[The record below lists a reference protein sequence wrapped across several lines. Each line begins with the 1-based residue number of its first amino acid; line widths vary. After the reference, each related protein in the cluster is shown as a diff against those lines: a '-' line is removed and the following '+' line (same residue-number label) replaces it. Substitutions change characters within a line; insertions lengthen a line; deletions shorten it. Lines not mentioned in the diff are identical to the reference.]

1 MPTQINSNYS
11 ANFQKFVDFAN
22 KAYDTK
28 GVKGADT
35 VVRFEGAPAGDY
47 KGTFASFLR
56 TSEMK
61 TANDRVRDLFLKTV
75 ADMFGGEKFIPDL
88 VRDNMKLEDF
98 GKGKPLTARRIKL
111 VATAVN
117 MLGGGKFMDSASV
130 GKATSMGYVAS
141 ELPKLAR
148 TAHLYQQATGCTDA
162 EAEAAALNPNSK
174 ARRLFDCGGR
184 FTLNAENFKKG
195 LALMDK
201 FAGWFD
207 NLHDDYE
214 AGKFDTPTKRN
225 FMAGVCNRKS
235 AVSALKFL
243 MEEIAVNSK
252 IPLDAE
258 NPEDVFGMR
267 NNPAMRFIGRNYTIS
282 FANSLA
288 QIPPEKRTVLYAV
301 FDAYH
306 KLPAGNQMP
315 EKDSEIAQSAILG
328 ARVMRH
334 FDAVVAL
341 QSAGKLDRA
350 HLTPL
355 LYSELQ
361 VSTNATNK
369 EITEALEAK
378 LQSDENIEII
388 MPLHTLAMQSG
399 ATLDEAAAAIRSG
412 TGIKN
417 APGISSANGQ
427 LEALDGTARG
437 GRETMIGDLYRPAQ
451 PSLIKDDS
459 PAIPMENS
467 KFVFNFP
474 DGVTVAAKKGAAE
487 DKEVSDSCN
496 AIADKIKDLCGE
508 VHTAQLSNIYYALS
522 QSGTG
527 CNTKRAFEQYGISS
541 DEHMPLTFTL
551 SRNDETGAVTIK
563 YSEPEGFPLK
573 FNWTTTVDVDGKS
586 TSSPMRIDHGQYEA
600 EAMTHA
606 GSLAAKLPGNDRTA
620 AEAVIRDA
628 LAHCGDDFDLKGLV
642 SKYIP
647 GLCVNGA
654 GELRTPDQIK
664 ARIDALRANL
674 AEIRASSNGN
684 LAAEKAGVNFLD
696 TLGAQSVPP
705 GMIGRIVQA
714 SLSAKPGEYAKLSP
728 SSTPQQLFQA
738 VVDMHKAVEKV
749 LRDVHFTETFTE
761 SPELLAGR
769 DYIASLVFTRFPPA
783 KLQAAASAFR
793 GETALKV
800 LALVNKIMAG
810 DYPPKTGPLTE
821 DQRYAID
828 MQCSSLGLFFG
839 QFNLAAETVLGVD
852 GGEYRA
858 FKGPID
864 KNALGHK
871 DIFRGILALADA
883 QIAAQ
888 AEEARQNE
896 NINAAFE
903 PAKTHAANAYSKAG
917 EGNAEKVDELIN
929 AALVRCAA
937 NTDALNVLSNNM
949 NKILVSNTATLRSIE
964 DVRERAEAIAENFR
978 ELKVLSKDNPA
989 IYEAGKRLMAGM
1001 EGKALPP
1008 GMIGRLVLAATNAKI
1023 AAARKL
1029 SSRSSGFDIHR
1040 AVTEFRDNLMRAMTA
1055 SGAEEATDGP
1065 NEKQACR
1072 NFFGEVMMG
1081 RCGANTLRAMQG
1093 AFAGD
1098 TPGKML
1104 AFYEDISHGHH
1115 NEGLGHEITAKFE
1128 NEADSHMMNLA
1139 NLKGAIDVALDG
1151 HFGADVVPYNGSF
1164 IANEIGGEEI
1174 LDDLANLA
1182 SRQQG

>member
-1 MPTQINSNYS
+1 MPAQINSNYS

-61 TANDRVRDLFLKTV
+61 TANDQVRDMFRKTI

-111 VATAVN
+111 VKTAIDTLRGGLFMPGSAAANKATA
-117 MLGGGKFMDSASV
+117 
-130 GKATSMGYVAS
+130 MGYLPS

-148 TAHLYQQATGCTDA
+148 VANIYQQATGCSEEDA
-162 EAEAAALNPNSK
+162 NAAALDPNSK

-201 FAGWFD
+201 FAGWFA
-207 NLHDDYE
+207 NMHDDVE
-214 AGKFDTPTKRN
+214 AGKLDNPTKLN
-225 FMAGVCNRKS
+225 VKTGLCTRK
-235 AVSALKFL
+235 ADVATLKFL
-243 MEEIAVNSK
+243 LEEIAVNDK
-252 IPLDAE
+252 LPLDAE
-258 NPEDVFGMR
+258 NPEDIFGMGK
-267 NNPAMRFIGRNYTIS
+267 NPAMRFVGREHTMS

-288 QIPPEKRTVLYAV
+288 QITPEKRSVIYAV
-301 FDAYH
+301 FDAFD
-306 KLPAGNQMP
+306 KLPVNAGQRAKR
-315 EKDSEIAQSAILG
+315 EEVDQSALLA
-328 ARVMRH
+328 ARVLKN
-334 FDAVVAL
+334 FDAVAAL
-341 QSAGKLDRA
+341 QSVGKLSRTS
-350 HLTPL
+350 LVPL
-355 LYSELQ
+355 LYPDFNLPPTASNKQIAATYDAKIME
-361 VSTNATNK
+361 NAD
-369 EITEALEAK
+369 I
-378 LQSDENIEII
+378 
-388 MPLHTLAMQSG
+388 AMQVHQFAVNAGVSVE
-399 ATLDEAAAAIRSG
+399 EAVDAVVNGKHID
-412 TGIKN
+412 N
-417 APGISSANGQ
+417 LPGISDFNGH
-427 LEALDGTARG
+427 LDELDGTPAG
-437 GRETMIGDLYRPAQ
+437 GRTTMIGDIHRPTKPQ
-451 PSLIKDDS
+451 FIESKTD
-459 PAIPMENS
+459 AISEENA

-474 DGVTVAAKKGAAE
+474 GGEKLVAKPGASE
-487 DKEVSDSCN
+487 WQDVRDSSN
-496 AIADKIKDLCGE
+496 AIADKLDELCRGK
-508 VHTAQLSNIYYALS
+508 VHPKQLSNVYFALS
-522 QSGTG
+522 QSGIG
-527 CNTKRAFEQYGISS
+527 GNMKGGLQKYGLNS
-541 DEHMPLTFTL
+541 DEHAAVTFTL
-551 SRNDETGAVTIK
+551 SRNDETGAVMIK
-563 YSEPEGFPLK
+563 YSEPEGLPVK
-573 FNWTTTVDVDGKS
+573 FNWTTTIDVDGNS
-586 TSSPMRIDHGQYEA
+586 TTTPMRVDHGQYEA
-600 EAMTHA
+600 KAMEHA
-606 GSLAAKLPGNDRTA
+606 GPIAAKLPGNDRAA

-674 AEIRASSNGN
+674 AEIRATSHGD

-714 SLSAKPGEYAKLSP
+714 SLCAKPGEYAKLSP

-783 KLQAAASAFR
+783 KLQAAANAFR

-800 LALVNKIMAG
+800 LALVNKIMGG

-852 GGEYRA
+852 GGEYGA

-896 NINAAFE
+896 NINAVFE
-903 PAKTHAANAYSKAG
+903 PAKAHAVDAYSKAG
-917 EGNAEKVDELIN
+917 EGNAAKVDELIN

-978 ELKVLSKDNPA
+978 ELKELSKDNPA

-1072 NFFGEVMMG
+1072 NFFAAVMMG

-1104 AFYEDISHGHH
+1104 AFYEDISFGHH
-1115 NEGLGHEITAKFE
+1115 NEGLGHEVAVKFE
-1128 NEADSHMMNLA
+1128 DEAASHMMNVA

-1151 HFGADVVPYNGSF
+1151 DFGEDVVPYNGSF

-1174 LDDLANLA
+1174 LDDLVNLA
-1182 SRQQG
+1182 SR

>member
-1 MPTQINSNYS
+1 MPTQVNSNYG

-22 KAYDTK
+22 KAYATN
-28 GVKGADT
+28 AEDT
-35 VVRFEGAPAGDY
+35 VVRFTGMPKGDY
-47 KGTFASFLR
+47 KGSFASFFR

-61 TANDRVRDLFLKTV
+61 TANDQVRDLFRKAV
-75 ADMFGGEKFIPDL
+75 AEMFGGEKFIPDI

-111 VATAVN
+111 VATAIN

-130 GKATSMGYVAS
+130 GKATSMGYVSA

-148 TAHLYQQATGCTDA
+148 VANIYQQATGCTDA
-162 EAEAAALNPNSK
+162 EAETAALDPNSK

-184 FTLNAENFKKG
+184 FTLNAGNFKKG

-201 FAGWFD
+201 FAGWYG
-207 NLHDDYE
+207 NLQDDHA
-214 AGKFDTPTKRN
+214 AGKLDTPTKLN
-225 FMAGVCNRKS
+225 FNSGICNRNAGT
-235 AVSALKFL
+235 AVLKFL

-252 IPLDAE
+252 LPLEAKNAE
-258 NPEDVFGMR
+258 DMFGMA
-267 NNPAMRFIGRNYTIS
+267 NNPAMRFIGRNYTMS

-301 FDAYH
+301 FDAFD
-306 KLPAGNQMP
+306 KLPANAEQRA
-315 EKDSEIAQSAILG
+315 KHVEITQSAVLA
-328 ARVMRH
+328 ARVMKH
-334 FDAVVAL
+334 FDAVAAL

-350 HLTPL
+350 HLIPI

-361 VSTNATNK
+361 LPADAGNK
-369 EITEALEAK
+369 QINDAFDAK
-378 LQSDENIEII
+378 LTSAENLDIVT
-388 MPLHTLAMQSG
+388 PLHTIAMHSG
-399 ATLDEAAAAIRSG
+399 ATLDEVAAAIRAGRSIG
-412 TGIKN
+412 N
-417 APGISSANGQ
+417 APGISSAAGH
-427 LEALDGTARG
+427 LEELDGTAAG
-437 GRETMIGDLYRPAQ
+437 GRATMIGDLNRPST
-451 PSLIKDDS
+451 PSLIGSKTL
-459 PAIPMENS
+459 AIPHENA
-467 KFVFNFP
+467 KYVFNFP
-474 DGVTVAAKKGAAE
+474 DGVTLAAKKGASEAE
-487 DKEVSDSCN
+487 DVRASNN
-496 AIADKIKDLCGE
+496 AIADKLKDLCGG
-508 VHTAQLSNIYYALS
+508 VHVNQLSNVYFALS
-522 QSGTG
+522 QSGIG
-527 CNTKRAFEQYGISS
+527 GNIKRGLEKYGISS
-541 DEHMPLTFTL
+541 DEHMAITFTL

-563 YSEPEGFPLK
+563 YSEPEGLPIR
-573 FNWTTTVDVDGKS
+573 FNWTTTIDVDGN
-586 TSSPMRIDHGQYEA
+586 TTTTPMRVDHGQYET

-606 GSLAAKLPGNDRTA
+606 GSIAERLPGKDLAAAKA
-620 AEAVIRDA
+620 IARDA

-642 SKYIP
+642 SKHISN
-647 GLCVNGA
+647 LCVNGA

-664 ARIDALRANL
+664 AKIDALRANL
-674 AEIRASSNGN
+674 AEIRASSKGN
-684 LAAEKAGVNFLD
+684 LAAEKAGVTFLD
-696 TLGAQSVPP
+696 CLCGKSVPS

-714 SLSAKPGEYAKLSP
+714 ALTAKPGEYAKLSP
-728 SSTPQQLFQA
+728 ASTPQQLFQA

-783 KLQAAASAFR
+783 KLQAAAAAFR

-858 FKGPID
+858 FTGPID

-883 QIAAQ
+883 QIATS
-888 AEEARQNE
+888 AEETRQNE

-903 PAKTHAANAYSKAG
+903 PAKAHAVNAYSKAG

-949 NKILVSNTATLRSIE
+949 DKILVSNTAKLRSIE
-964 DVRERAEAIAENFR
+964 DVRERAEAIASNFR
-978 ELKVLSKDNPA
+978 ELRELSKDNPS
-989 IYEAGKRLMAGM
+989 IYEAGKRLMVGM

-1023 AAARKL
+1023 DGIRKL

-1040 AVTEFRDNLMRAMTA
+1040 AVTEFRDNLVRAMMA

-1065 NEKQACR
+1065 NEKQSCR
-1072 NFFGEVMMG
+1072 NFFAEVMMG

-1093 AFAGD
+1093 AFRGD
-1098 TPGKML
+1098 TASQML
-1104 AFYEDISHGHH
+1104 ALYADIGDGHQ
-1115 NEGLGHEITAKFE
+1115 NEGVALETIMRFE
-1128 NEADSHMMNLA
+1128 DQGTSHMTHLGVLKDTIDLA
-1139 NLKGAIDVALDG
+1139 VDGRPGTGIVPFNGPFDADAIDG
-1151 HFGADVVPYNGSF
+1151 P
-1164 IANEIGGEEI
+1164 EI
-1174 LDDLANLA
+1174 LDDLVNIA
-1182 SRQQG
+1182 SH